1 MSSTIQQL
9 DPLAVPL
16 HGSRLIEASAGTGKT
31 FTLAMLYLR
40 LILRHGGESAFARHL
55 MPPEILVVTF
65 TNAATEEL
73 RDRIRRRLVEAAAV
87 FRGQAPTDPSD
98 ALLPKLREAMA
109 DSDPAHC
116 ARRLELAAEW
126 MDESAIS
133 TIHAWCYRMLRE
145 HAFDSANAFEQTLE
159 NDDAELLQQAAEDY
173 WRTFVIGLEAERLQQ
188 VLEHWPQPSEL
199 AAAVRSLLP
208 LADYLPHAEAPVV
221 SIQHYRQQL
230 AALKDQWREQAHI
243 ANLESLFSEAV
254 KNKAFKLTALKSN
267 HRADVLKALQDW
279 LDTPAQAEIGIFKN
293 QSWKRMS
300 SVAIAEIWHDPAK
313 APVDHPACRALAD
326 LPAALA
332 ALPGSLFQ
340 ALLTHAAHWLK
351 ERVEHEKRRRS
362 IMTQNDLLI
371 RLDAALQGERRERL
385 AAAIRA
391 QFPVALV
398 DEFQDTDPIQYRIFD
413 AIYDIRA
420 NSSATGFFMIGDPKQ
435 AIYAFRGADIHTY
448 LIARG
453 ATEGRHYTLPVN
465 YRSSTDL
472 IKSVNTLFE
481 HGERTAARGAFLFR
495 EPNGNPIPFHPVRA
509 RLQAERTLTIDGQP
523 CPPLRAWIIDRLPNE
538 KSLTKEAYRARTAE
552 ATARTI
558 AALLQLGQH
567 GRARLPV
574 GQDDE
579 RPLEP
584 SDLAVLVN
592 DRREA
597 DAIRAELRRLD
608 VASVYLSE
616 RGNVFETAI
625 ARDLAI
631 LLRAIANPFDDRLMR
646 QALATGLLSR
656 PLADL
661 DRLNSDE
668 IYWEAQ
674 GERFRDLHGRWR
686 RQGLLPMLY
695 RLIGEFRIA
704 ARLLGTTDGE
714 RAMTDLLHLGELL
727 QRASEELDGEQALVR
742 FLEEAIAED
751 SAGETPEARQLR
763 LESDARLVRVVTI
776 HKSKGLE
783 YPLVFLPFIVNCRR
797 TRDDDLPL
805 KTHDAAHRLQVH
817 LGGDAA
823 VVEQADH
830 ERLGEDLR
838 KLYVALT
845 RARYANWL
853 GLGPTSDLEHSALGY
868 LLGLDGSGIDW
879 TGANPSEVGQ
889 PETEGAGTEAHGAV
903 DRDLSARLRQLSCVT
918 LIDPPAADP
927 EPYQAQADVRLESA
941 RPAPDWRPRAWWI
954 SSYSAL
960 SRGAQLAES
969 EASEAFGQ
977 TEFTPAADSAETA
990 GEETAREETILARAP
1005 ETGAAATSIAIKT
1018 APPSLGRL
1026 HDFPRGGR
1034 YGTFLHGLLEW
1045 AATQRTPARNAGT
1058 AKSDRSGFA
1067 AALAASNARRR
1078 MLAQRCAPRRLDDW
1092 VEPLDVWL
1100 TELLDRTWM
1109 LGALALPGGAT
1120 PSLRLADL
1128 DPRRYQVELEFW
1140 IESRAVDLRRLDQL
1154 ITQHTLDGIERP
1166 QLATSYLNGMLK
1178 GFIDLVFEHQ
1188 GRYYVLDW
1196 KSNWLGPDDS
1206 AYTLES
1212 MRAAIVERRYDLQYV
1227 LYLLALHRQLRA
1239 RLPDYEYDR
1248 HLGGAIYV
1256 FLRGGRSASQGL
1268 FMDRPPR
1275 ALIESLD
1282 RLFAGV

>member
-40 LILRHGGESAFARHL
+40 LILRHGGKSAFARHL

-98 ALLPKLREAMA
+98 ELLPKLREAMA

-173 WRTFVIGLEAERLQQ
+173 WRTFLIGLKAELLES
-188 VLEHWPQPSEL
+188 VLKHWPQPSEL
-199 AAAVRSLLP
+199 VNAIRSLLP
-208 LADYLPHAEAPVV
+208 LVEYLPNAGSEPAA
-221 SIQHYRQQL
+221 ILQHCLGTRQQTV
-230 AALKDQWREQAHI
+230 ATLKTSWRECDHVAGM
-243 ANLESLFSEAV
+243 ETLFEQAV
-254 KNKAFKLTALKSN
+254 KDKAFKQNSLNKN
-267 HRADVLKALQDW
+267 HRAGVLDALMAW
-279 LDTPAQAEIGIFKN
+279 LDTPDQVAPSVFNGTSK
-293 QSWKRMS
+293 SWRRMS
-300 SVAIAEIWHDPAK
+300 SLEISEIWNEPAK
-313 APVDHPACRALAD
+313 APVTDPACRALAD
-326 LPAALA
+326 LHATLQ
-332 ALPGSLFQ
+332 ALPDPFQ
-340 ALLTHAAHWLK
+340 DLLTHATHWLK
-351 ERVEHEKRRRS
+351 HRVENAKRQRS

-371 RLDAALQGERRERL
+371 RLDAALQGECRERL

-391 QFPVALV
+391 QFPFALV
-398 DEFQDTDPIQYRIFD
+398 DEFQDTDPIQYRIFN
-413 AIYDIRA
+413 AIYDIHA
-420 NSSATGFFMIGDPKQ
+420 NSATTGFFMIGDPKQ

-448 LIARG
+448 LIART
-453 ATEGRHYTLPVN
+453 ATQGRHYTLPVN

-472 IKSVNTLFE
+472 IEAVNTLFE

-495 EPNGNPIPFHPVRA
+495 EPNGNPVPFHPVRA
-509 RLQAERTLTIDGQP
+509 RPQAGRTLMIDGQP
-523 CPPLRAWIIDRLPNE
+523 CTPLRAWIIECAPNG
-538 KSLTKEAYRARTAE
+538 KLTKEAYRERTAE

-558 AALLQLGQH
+558 ANLLQLGQQ

-574 GQDDE
+574 GQDGE

-592 DRREA
+592 NRGEA

-646 QALATGLLSR
+646 QALATSLLGQ

-668 IYWEAQ
+668 LYWEAQ

-695 RLIGEFRIA
+695 RLTGEFQIA

-742 FLEEAIAED
+742 FLEDAIAED

-783 YPLVFLPFIVNCRR
+783 YPLVFLPFIANCRR
-797 TRDDDLPL
+797 TRDNDLPL
-805 KTHDAAHRLQVH
+805 KTHDAAHQLQVH

-823 VVEQADH
+823 IVEQADR

-853 GLGPTSDLEHSALGY
+853 GLGPTSDLAHSALGY
-868 LLGLDGSGIDW
+868 LLGLDGAG
-879 TGANPSEVGQ
+879 TGVN
-889 PETEGAGTEAHGAV
+889 GAGGES
-903 DRDLSARLRQLSCVT
+903 LSEQLRQLSCVT
-918 LIDPPAADP
+918 LIDPPDADP
-927 EPYQAQADVRLESA
+927 EPYRAQADVRLESA
-941 RPAPDWRPRAWWI
+941 RPAPDWRPHAWWI

-960 SRGAQLAES
+960 SRGAHLAES
-969 EASEAFGQ
+969 DAPDTFGQ
-977 TEFTPAADSAETA
+977 AGLIPAPDSAETA
-990 GEETAREETILARAP
+990 SEETAREETIEARVP
-1005 ETGAAATSIAIKT
+1005 DTGAATTPAAIKT
-1018 APPSLGRL
+1018 ALPLLGHL
-1026 HDFPRGGR
+1026 HDFPHGGR
-1034 YGTFLHGLLEW
+1034 YGTFLHGLLQW
-1045 AATQRTPARNAGT
+1045 AATQRGPTRAASAIGQGRH
-1058 AKSDRSGFA
+1058 GFA
-1067 AALAASNARRR
+1067 AALDATSARRR
-1078 MLAQRCAPRRLDDW
+1078 MLAQRCALRRLDDW
-1092 VEPLDVWL
+1092 VEPLDAWL
-1100 TELLDRTWM
+1100 TELLDRTWY
-1109 LGALALPGGAT
+1109 LDALALPGGAA
-1120 PSLRLADL
+1120 PSLRLTDL
-1128 DPRRYQVELEFW
+1128 DSRRYQVELEFW
-1140 IESRAVDLRRLDQL
+1140 IEGRGVDLRKLDQL
-1154 ITQHTLDGIERP
+1154 IIQHTLDGIERP

-1178 GFIDLVFEHQ
+1178 GFIDLALEHQ

-1196 KSNWLGPDDS
+1196 KSNWLGPDNS
-1206 AYTLES
+1206 AYTPEA
-1212 MRAAIVERRYDLQYV
+1212 MRAAIIERRYDLQYV

-1239 RLPDYEYDR
+1239 RLPNYDYDR

-1256 FLRGGRSASQGL
+1256 FLRGGQSKSQGL

>member
-87 FRGQAPTDPSD
+87 FRGQAPHDPSD
-98 ALLPKLREAMA
+98 TLLPELREAMA

-188 VLEHWPQPSEL
+188 VLEHWPQPSAL
-199 AAAVRSLLP
+199 GAAVSRLLP
-208 LADYLPHAEAPVV
+208 LVEYLPTIDDPPAAILSHCLET
-221 SIQHYRQQL
+221 RQRTITALKTDWRKQGHI
-230 AALKDQWREQAHI
+230 AALQTLFDQSAKD
-243 ANLESLFSEAV
+243 
-254 KNKAFKLTALKSN
+254 KAFKQTALNKG
-267 HRADVLKALQDW
+267 HRAGVLDALMAW
-279 LDTPAQAEIGIFKN
+279 LDAPDQVAPSVFDGSSK
-293 QSWKRMS
+293 SWRRMS
-300 SVAIAEIWHDPAK
+300 SLEVAEIWNDPDK
-313 APVDHPACRALAD
+313 APVAHPACRALAD
-326 LPAALA
+326 LHATLQ
-332 ALPGSLFQ
+332 ALPDPFQ
-340 ALLTHAAHWLK
+340 DLLTHAAHWLK
-351 ERVEHEKRRRS
+351 HRVEHEKRRRS

-391 QFPVALV
+391 QFPVALI

-448 LIARG
+448 LIARA
-453 ATEGRHYTLPVN
+453 ATQGRHYTLPVN

-472 IKSVNTLFE
+472 IESVNTLFE

-495 EPNGNPIPFHPVRA
+495 EPGGNPVPFHPVNA
-509 RLQAERTLTIDGQP
+509 RPQAERTLMIDGQP
-523 CPPLRAWIIDRLPNE
+523 CPPLRAWIVERAPNG
-538 KSLTKEAYRARTAE
+538 KLTKDAYREHTAE

-558 AALLQLGQH
+558 AELLRLGRQ

-574 GQDDE
+574 GQDGE

-592 DRREA
+592 CRKEA

-646 QALATGLLSR
+646 QALATGLLGR
-656 PLADL
+656 PLTDL

-668 IYWEAQ
+668 LYWEAQ
-674 GERFRDLHGRWR
+674 GECFRDLHGRWR

-751 SAGETPEARQLR
+751 NAGETPEARQLR

-797 TRDDDLPL
+797 TKDDDLPL
-805 KTHDAAHRLQVH
+805 KTHDAAHQLQVH

-879 TGANPSEVGQ
+879 TGADSSGAGQ
-889 PETEGAGTEAHGAV
+889 PETAGAGIEANGTD
-903 DRDLSARLRQLSCVT
+903 DRGSER
-918 LIDPPAADP
+918 PPAPTLLRDP
-927 EPYQAQADVRLESA
+927 D
-941 RPAPDWRPRAWWI
+941 RP
-954 SSYSAL
+954 
-960 SRGAQLAES
+960 
-969 EASEAFGQ
+969 
-977 TEFTPAADSAETA
+977 
-990 GEETAREETILARAP
+990 
-1005 ETGAAATSIAIKT
+1005 
-1018 APPSLGRL
+1018 
-1026 HDFPRGGR
+1026 
-1034 YGTFLHGLLEW
+1034 
-1045 AATQRTPARNAGT
+1045 
-1058 AKSDRSGFA
+1058 
-1067 AALAASNARRR
+1067 ARRR
-1078 MLAQRCAPRRLDDW
+1078 SRTLSGSGRCPAR
-1092 VEPLDVWL
+1092 
-1100 TELLDRTWM
+1100 
-1109 LGALALPGGAT
+1109 
-1120 PSLRLADL
+1120 
-1128 DPRRYQVELEFW
+1128 
-1140 IESRAVDLRRLDQL
+1140 I
-1154 ITQHTLDGIERP
+1154 
-1166 QLATSYLNGMLK
+1166 
-1178 GFIDLVFEHQ
+1178 
-1188 GRYYVLDW
+1188 
-1196 KSNWLGPDDS
+1196 GPP
-1206 AYTLES
+1206 
-1212 MRAAIVERRYDLQYV
+1212 
-1227 LYLLALHRQLRA
+1227 RA
-1239 RLPDYEYDR
+1239 RLASACLVDQQLLGSEPGRTVGRERGVRDLRPDGVHPSRRLRRDR
-1248 HLGGAIYV
+1248 
-1256 FLRGGRSASQGL
+1256 R
-1268 FMDRPPR
+1268 
-1275 ALIESLD
+1275 
-1282 RLFAGV
+1282 